1 MELTEVKIAIC
12 GIIVLEIAM
21 GILAYLGGEKPDVG
35 TVGMGIAAI
44 AGLAG
49 YDMKTQKPVQ

>member
-1 MELTEVKIAIC
+1 MEIDQVKVAIGAIAGMEI
-12 GIIVLEIAM
+12 GMIIM
-21 GILAYLGGEKPDVG
+21 SYFNQTPMDVG

-49 YDMKTQKPVQ
+49 YDMKKD

>member
-1 MELTEVKIAIC
+1 MEIDQVKIAI
-12 GIIVLEIAM
+12 GAIVILEISM
-21 GILAYLGGEKPDVG
+21 GIMSYFSGVAPDVG

-49 YDMKTQKPVQ
+49 YDMKKE